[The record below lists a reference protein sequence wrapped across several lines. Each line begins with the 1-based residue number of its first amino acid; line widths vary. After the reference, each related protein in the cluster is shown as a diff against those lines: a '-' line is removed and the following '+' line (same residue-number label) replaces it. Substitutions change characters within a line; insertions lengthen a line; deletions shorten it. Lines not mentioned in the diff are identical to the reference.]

1 MTTLKPRAV
10 LFDLDG
16 VLLDSI
22 DAWHGT
28 FNDVLEHYGKKRI
41 SKKTF
46 LDDVLGKPI
55 EEDSK
60 HFPGSTPEGIRKLY
74 IRFFPKNACNI
85 KPYEGAIKL
94 LQNLRKKGIKTA
106 LVTNTPRK
114 LTESSLKA
122 SGLAGMLDVVKTPDD
137 VPAGK
142 PDPAML
148 LSAMKELCAGID
160 ESIMVGDTI
169 VDVQAARNA
178 GVKVVGIGVQGD
190 MQIKHIRE
198 MEKLLGL

>member
-1 MTTLKPRAV
+1 MLKPKAI

-41 SKKTF
+41 TKKTF
-46 LDDVLGKPI
+46 LDDVLGKPV

-60 HFPGSTPEGIRKLY
+60 NFPGSTPEDIRKLY
-74 IRFFPKNACNI
+74 CKYFPKNAKNL
-85 KPYEGAIKL
+85 KAFDGAIML
-94 LQNLRKKGIKTA
+94 LENLRRKGIKTA
-106 LVTNTPRK
+106 LVTNTPRP
-114 LTESSLKA
+114 LTVKSLKA
-122 SGLAGMLDVVKTPDD
+122 SGLAGLLDVVKTPDD

-148 LSAMKELCAGID
+148 NSAMKEMGVEKVD
-160 ESIMVGDTI
+160 TIMVGDTW
-169 VDVQAARNA
+169 VDIQAARNA
-178 GVKVVGIGVQGD
+178 GIKAVGIGIEGD
-190 MQIKHIRE
+190 VKIKSIRE
-198 MEKLLGL
+198 LEKLLNI